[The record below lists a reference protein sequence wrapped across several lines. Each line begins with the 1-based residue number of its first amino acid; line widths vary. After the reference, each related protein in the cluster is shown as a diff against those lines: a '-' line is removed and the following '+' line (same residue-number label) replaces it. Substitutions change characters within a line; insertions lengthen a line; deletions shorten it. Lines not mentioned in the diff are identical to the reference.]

1 MNNNYN
7 LFESTWIVTPKCYTR
22 EEKYMRYYLK
32 NKLDKRS
39 DISYIEV
46 ILSTYFVLVIR
57 YLIIN

>member
-1 MNNNYN
+1 M
-7 LFESTWIVTPKCYTR
+7 K
-22 EEKYMRYYLK
+22 YYLK